1 MPLKRTINLF
11 LLTLYGLGTI
21 IGAGIYVLV
30 GKVAQEAGPYAASA
44 FGVALIVA
52 AFTAYSFAALTRHYP
67 KASGI
72 AYYVHMAFH
81 QPVLTTLVGYGA
93 LLTGIVSAAV
103 LARGF
108 VGYFQVLV
116 PINTELGIIL
126 IVTVLSVIAVLG
138 LFRSLVLSG
147 IMTVVEVFGL
157 LLVIWILQ
165 DNIIIEQWQI
175 SDFIPL
181 ADQELLSGIALG
193 AFIAFYAFIGF
204 EDIVNIADEIKAPER
219 TLPLAII
226 LSFSI
231 AGVLYMMVAFVST
244 MAVPLSELSSSL
256 APLSH
261 VVKLQGYNPL
271 LITLISCIAVING
284 MLAQIIMASRMIHSM
299 AEVKT
304 LPLWFAKMDDR
315 FAIPLRATI
324 CAVILI
330 IILALCLPLITLAKA
345 TSFIILFVFGMVNLS
360 LVRINRRE
368 KQGKIRVLIPMIGA
382 GLCLGL
388 ILAEMLL

>member
-30 GKVAQEAGPYAASA
+30 GKVAQEAGPYGAAA
-44 FGVALIVA
+44 FGLALVVA
-52 AFTAYSFAALTRHYP
+52 AFTAYAFVGLTRHYP
-67 KASGI
+67 KASGV
-72 AYYVHMAFH
+72 AYYIHEAFH
-81 QPVLTTLVGYGA
+81 QPILTSLVAHGA
-93 LLTGIVSAAV
+93 LLSAVVSCAV

-108 VGYFQVLV
+108 VGYFQILL
-116 PINTELGIIL
+116 PIHTGLGIIL
-126 IVTVLSVIAVLG
+126 IVSILSIIGILG
-138 LFRSLVLSG
+138 WFRSLILSG

-157 LLVIWILQ
+157 LFVIWVLQ

-181 ADQELLSGIALG
+181 ADRELLSGIALG

-204 EDIVNIADEIKAPER
+204 EEIVNVADQIQVPER
-219 TLPLAII
+219 TMPLAII

-231 AGVLYMMVAFVST
+231 AGVLYMLVAFVST
-244 MAVPLSELSSSL
+244 MGVPLSELSSSL

-261 VVKLQGYNPL
+261 VVKLQGYNPI
-271 LITLISCIAVING
+271 LITVISCIAVING
-284 MLAQIIMASRMIHSM
+284 MLAQIIMASRMLGSM
-299 AEVKT
+299 ST
-304 LPLWFAKMDDR
+304 KMSDDR
-315 FAIPLRATI
+315 FAIPVRAT
-324 CAVILI
+324 ALVALAI
-330 IILALCLPLITLAKA
+330 IILALALPLMTLAKA

-368 KQGKIRVLIPMIGA
+368 KQGKIRVLIPTVGA
-382 GLCLGL
+382 ALCLGL
-388 ILAEMLL
+388 ILAEILL